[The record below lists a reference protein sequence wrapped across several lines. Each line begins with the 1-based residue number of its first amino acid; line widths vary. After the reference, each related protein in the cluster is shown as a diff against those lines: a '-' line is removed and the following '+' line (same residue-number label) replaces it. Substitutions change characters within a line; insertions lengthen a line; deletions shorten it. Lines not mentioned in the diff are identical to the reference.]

1 MLSYSKIDDVYCLL
15 GFPLSLLRLSP
26 AAGCLIPAILRLR
39 LGRRNVCALAL
50 AGRQDWP
57 LFKVVRSSFNC
68 VGHQTMTGS
77 PSHYHCSAGWQTCV
91 RATHHREGYCIR
103 MHKRIE
109 RALDH
114 ICSHTH
120 FSANTGN
127 SHTSYM
133 VYTWHPI
140 KLVPGSLFTTFRSSS
155 VARPLAFG
163 VGVDWLVGGSRLAI
177 RSTSPISCCYRRIL
191 STGDT

>member
-1 MLSYSKIDDVYCLL
+1 MINDVYCLL
-15 GFPLSLLRLSP
+15 FFPLSSLPLSPVAGCLSP
-26 AAGCLIPAILRLR
+26 AIPRLR
-39 LGRRNVCALAL
+39 LGRNVCALAR

-103 MHKRIE
+103 MHKRRE

-114 ICSHTH
+114 TLCSQTH
-120 FSANTGN
+120 LPANTGT
-127 SHTSYM
+127 SHTLYL
-133 VYTWHPI
+133 VYTWHAV
-140 KLVPGSLFTTFRSSS
+140 KLVLGSLFTIFRSSLG
-155 VARPLAFG
+155 ARPLAFG
-163 VGVDWLVGGSRLAI
+163 VGIDWLAGGSNLH
-177 RSTSPISCCYRRIL
+177 IL
-191 STGDT
+191 TDQPD